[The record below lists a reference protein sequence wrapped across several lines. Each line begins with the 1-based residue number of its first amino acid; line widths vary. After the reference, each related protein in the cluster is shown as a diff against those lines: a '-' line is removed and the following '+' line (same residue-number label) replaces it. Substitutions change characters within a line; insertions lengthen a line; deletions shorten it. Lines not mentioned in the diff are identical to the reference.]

1 MDQHWIV
8 ERVSPIGDCSSQI
21 LTSLERVVAEKASN
35 CSANIGNVWYKDS
48 MSLSNLGLC
57 CEWIEPVTKK
67 SGKIEFKN
75 TFDQKSL
82 QLGRWRDGK
91 YAEEQVRGVYLH
103 NARQLRDELDRIG
116 AAGYRLFRVSSSMFS
131 LSDQVP
137 REWWDNDRV
146 KRVLQQAGDVARK
159 WGMRLTTHPGQ
170 FCVISSDSDSVIAKS
185 IVELEHHAWIFD
197 AMGLPQSAH
206 AAINIHGG
214 KSDRES
220 RLIEV
225 INSLPANVKSRLTLE
240 NDESSY
246 DTMQLVRVA
255 KSTGIS
261 VVFDSHHHVF
271 NTGDVSLDFA
281 MHAAMDT
288 WSSGIRPLQHLSNT
302 DPDLVNGS
310 FADRRKH
317 SDFVHYVPD
326 EQLRLLRTGV
336 VDVECEFKMK
346 NLAIAKMIKDF
357 SL

>member
-1 MDQHWIV
+1 MLQGHA
-8 ERVSPIGDCSSQI
+8 
-21 LTSLERVVAEKASN
+21 VVVRASN
-35 CSANIGNVWYKDS
+35 FSANNHQGWYKDN
-48 MSLSNLGLC
+48 MSLSHLGLC
-57 CEWIEPVTKK
+57 CEWIEPITKK
-67 SGKIEFKN
+67 SGKVEIKN
-75 TFDQKSL
+75 TLDQKSL

-91 YAEEQVRGVYLH
+91 YTEEQVRNVYLH
-103 NARQLRDELDRIG
+103 NARSLRDNLDKIG
-116 AAGYRLFRVSSSMFS
+116 AAGFRLFRVSSSMFS

-170 FCVISSDSDSVIAKS
+170 FCVISSDSDSVVAKS

-197 AMGLPQSAH
+197 AMGLPLSAH

-225 INSLPANVKSRLTLE
+225 INTLPVNVKSRLTLE

-246 DTMQLVRVA
+246 DTMQLVNVA

-271 NTGDVSLDFA
+271 NTGDVSLDYA

-288 WSSGIRPLQHLSNT
+288 WSSDIRPLQHLSNT
-302 DPDLVNGS
+302 DPALVNGS
-310 FADRRKH
+310 FTDRRKH

-326 EQLRLLRTGV
+326 EQLRLLRAGN

-346 NLAIAKMIKDF
+346 NLAIFKMVKDF
-357 SL
+357 ALA